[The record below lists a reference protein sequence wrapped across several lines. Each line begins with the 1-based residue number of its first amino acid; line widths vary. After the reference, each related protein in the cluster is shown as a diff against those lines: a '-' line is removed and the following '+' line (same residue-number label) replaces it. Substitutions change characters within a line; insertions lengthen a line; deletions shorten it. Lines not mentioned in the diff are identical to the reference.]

1 MVKSK
6 RAKARHD
13 RDGLRRLKMTGQKG
27 YYMKKTNF
35 IGHQIRI
42 AMAENEISGEELA
55 HKIGC
60 SRQALHQ
67 VMTGKRPGYKIISKI
82 EDVLGVEFDKED

>member
-1 MVKSK
+1 
-6 RAKARHD
+6 
-13 RDGLRRLKMTGQKG
+13 
-27 YYMKKTNF
+27 MKKTTF

-55 HKIGC
+55 SQIGC

-67 VMTGKRPGYKIISKI
+67 VMTGKRPGYKIIAKI
-82 EDVLGVEFDKED
+82 EDALGVTFEREGE

>member
-1 MVKSK
+1 
-6 RAKARHD
+6 
-13 RDGLRRLKMTGQKG
+13 
-27 YYMKKTNF
+27 MKKTTF

-55 HKIGC
+55 RQIGC

-67 VMTGKRPGYKIISKI
+67 VMTGKRPGYKIIAKI
-82 EDVLGVEFDKED
+82 EDALGVTFDKEEE

>member
-1 MVKSK
+1 
-6 RAKARHD
+6 
-13 RDGLRRLKMTGQKG
+13 
-27 YYMKKTNF
+27 MKKTNF

-55 HKIGC
+55 RQIGC

-67 VMTGKRPGYKIISKI
+67 VMTGKRPGHKIISKI
-82 EDVLGVEFDKED
+82 EDVLGITFDKEQEG

>member
-1 MVKSK
+1 
-6 RAKARHD
+6 
-13 RDGLRRLKMTGQKG
+13 
-27 YYMKKTNF
+27 MKKTTF

-55 HKIGC
+55 RQIGC

-67 VMTGKRPGYKIISKI
+67 VMTGKRPGYKIIAKI
-82 EDVLGVEFDKED
+82 ESALGVTFDKEEE